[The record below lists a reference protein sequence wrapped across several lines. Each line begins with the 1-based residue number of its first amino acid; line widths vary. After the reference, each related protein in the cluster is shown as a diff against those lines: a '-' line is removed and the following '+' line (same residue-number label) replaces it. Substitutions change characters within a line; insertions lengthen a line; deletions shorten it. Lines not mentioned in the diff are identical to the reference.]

1 MIKNTQTIRQ
11 QQPMNCLSVFDHF
24 VGLAVKGLNSIFLK
38 TGKFRHINLFW
49 ITNSR
54 IYRENYLNQFVKY
67 SSKSTK
73 CYGTYPEQWYK
84 NAGREVILICY

>member
-11 QQPMNCLSVFDHF
+11 QQPMNCLSVFDNF

-38 TGKFRHINLFW
+38 IGKFRHINFFW

-73 CYGTYPEQWYK
+73 YYGTYPEQWHK
-84 NAGREVILICY
+84 NAGREVILIRY